1 MLKCRIDENGTMVE
15 AQGNVVEITT
25 EVCMLIKV
33 LHNKLNKEKAQE
45 FFASSVEDFMKK
57 KMYEMDAEG
66 VAELCEKEKEEV
78 KKNTE
83 EIDNLLKE
91 LMDLIKKR

>member
-1 MLKCRIDENGTMVE
+1 MLKCRIDENETMVE

-33 LHNKLNKEKAQE
+33 IHNKLNKEKAQE
-45 FFASSVEDFMKK
+45 FFASSVKDFMDK
-57 KMYEMDAEG
+57 KMYKMDAEG
-66 VAELCEKEKEEV
+66 VEELCKKEKEEV

-83 EIDNLLKE
+83 ELNDLLKE
-91 LMDLIKKR
+91 LIDLIKKK